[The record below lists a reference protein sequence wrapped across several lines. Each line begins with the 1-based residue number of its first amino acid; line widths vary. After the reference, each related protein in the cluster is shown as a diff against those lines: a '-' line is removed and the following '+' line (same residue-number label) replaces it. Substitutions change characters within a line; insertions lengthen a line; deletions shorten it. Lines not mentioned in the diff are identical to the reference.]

1 MNDYFVRCVES
12 DVPALYAL
20 AGALG
25 VLQPVPDTDT
35 YAIAPPHSGAWDVVG
50 AIHRPIGEVQTVDG
64 TESPV
69 TAPICSPDGQPY
81 WHANL
86 RIDASLNELAQASDN
101 PAVLAGLGDLA
112 RWFVVGADGLAA
124 APLQPARAWL

>member
-25 VLQPVPDTDT
+25 VLQPVPDTDAHT
-35 YAIAPPHSGAWDVVG
+35 VAPPHSGAWDVVG
-50 AIHRPIGEVQTVDG
+50 PIYRPTGEMLDVG
-64 TESPV
+64 GIESPV

-86 RIDASLNELAQASDN
+86 RIDASLMDLAQASDD
-101 PAVLAGLGDLA
+101 PAVQAGLGDLA
-112 RWFVVGADGLAA
+112 RWFVVGADGMAT
-124 APLQPARAWL
+124 APQQPARVWL